1 MSRKW
6 YSVIVGLIILLGLIF
21 TLWFF
26 FKGDEVEGIMEA
38 SGQVR
43 GTEIIVS
50 SRLAGKLE
58 TLSVKE
64 GQAVGEGDLIARI
77 SSREIQA
84 RIEQAKAQVEAH

>member
-21 TLWFF
+21 TLWLF

-43 GTEIIVS
+43 GTEITLS

-64 GQAVGEGDLIARI
+64 GQAV
-77 SSREIQA
+77 RE
-84 RIEQAKAQVEAH
+84 